1 MLNLSFP
8 VLSVIGKIAKF
19 LLSIGLEGLK
29 REITRSLNDV
39 RLQGPSFIYIISL
52 PVNDIQTVSSGVTG
66 VLVSQRN
73 RCISVRLGLDSAKAK
88 KLKCNR
94 LLI

>member
-8 VLSVIGKIAKF
+8 VLSVIGNIAKF

-66 VLVSQRN
+66 V
-73 RCISVRLGLDSAKAK
+73 SVRLGLDSAKTK